1 MIGRVGLLL
10 FALMASS
17 AALCLATQDVEDPA
31 VVVFYREGCED
42 CLRMEPVL
50 RELEALHPDLG
61 FRYIEGAD
69 PDAPLMWSLA
79 TAYGVIPAQFPV
91 IFVGKTAM
99 VGASRANELQLR
111 AAVEACARSSCPSPL
126 DRLRPAGIPWLT
138 ILLVGLAVVV
148 LAVAFLA

>member
-1 MIGRVGLLL
+1 MGILLL
-10 FALMASS
+10 AVAVSFAASCP
-17 AALCLATQDVEDPA
+17 AAQDVVDPT

-61 FRYIEGAD
+61 FRYIEGSD
-69 PDAPLMWSLA
+69 QDAPLMWSLA
-79 TAYGVIPAQFPV
+79 TAYGVVPSQFPV
-91 IFVGKTAM
+91 IFVGKTAI

-111 AAVEACARSSCPSPL
+111 AVVEACARSSCPSPL
-126 DRLRPAGIPWLT
+126 DRLQPSGIPWLT

-148 LAVAFLA
+148 LVVAFLV